1 MLFILAQRPYIQEAM
16 KRTLWLIIS
25 LLLVVM
31 ALPALADTPE
41 IRLSVRNGADI
52 VLLSWNSSNDAPVEY
67 FMVEMLC
74 ANGFFQTVG
83 GINPEEFVKAGEL
96 FTFSFKPSGQSQGY
110 RIKAV
115 LTDESVIYSSVSH
128 SQTAESLHSVCSA
141 HTLTLTLPDNWTSA
155 RVSVWNSFGQE
166 VAFVQA
172 QQQESQINV
181 SHLPAGTYMVRAD
194 KPSGIA
200 FDRILKP

>member
-1 MLFILAQRPYIQEAM
+1 M

-25 LLLVVM
+25 LLLVAV
-31 ALPALADTPE
+31 ALPALADSPE

-52 VLLSWNSSNDAPVEY
+52 ALLSWNASDDAPIEY

-74 ANGFFQTVG
+74 ANGLFQTVG
-83 GINPEEFVKAGEL
+83 GLNPEEFVKAGEL
-96 FTFSFKPSGQSQGY
+96 FTFSFKPSGQQDGY

-115 LTDESVIYSSVSH
+115 LADRSVIYSSVSH
-128 SQTAESLHSVCSA
+128 SQTAEVLRSSCSA
-141 HTLTLTLPDNWTSA
+141 NILTLRLPEGWTRA

-166 VAFVQA
+166 VVFAQT
-172 QQQESQINV
+172 QQQESQLNI
-181 SHLPAGTYMVRAD
+181 SHLPAGSYMVRAD